1 MYAKTGEKV
10 PLNASNIFCFDNE
23 AFRFLIALKHD
34 IDFNDTQRD
43 DFTNSW
49 EKSVSTAKK
58 MMKHLMNLPPHLIKE
73 SIELQEARNTLYEMS
88 RPISQI
94 SQSIQ
99 SSARAVFEIKKEF
112 ETNELLSKIKNLNIT
127 QLDVKKDSLNYLRTV
142 CTKCAEAIFVND
154 VPKIHY
160 KLDCHEKCK
169 CLSTNCD
176 VVNNTDLQKCTVF
189 VNGFCKVCQCSWNVH
204 MHIGYET
211 KIVNTLFIDSNIQ
224 EFLNEQITYD
234 EKKKKIID
242 KLDSDIHNLQFQRNK
257 LIEISAK
264 IALCIKKNSIIEFN
278 DEILEYINLCIKEE
292 ESSLNINNTKL
303 ANQLEELF
311 KISLIYTEQK
321 NIFEKANEYVN
332 ENDAS
337 SNEFSRIK
345 NEIMNENNPQL
356 KPIIIKLQEHQINK
370 NSLLQDFKENVCEV
384 KPNMQKLHTSILLH
398 KYKK

>member
-1 MYAKTGEKV
+1 
-10 PLNASNIFCFDNE
+10 
-23 AFRFLIALKHD
+23 
-34 IDFNDTQRD
+34 
-43 DFTNSW
+43 
-49 EKSVSTAKK
+49 
-58 MMKHLMNLPPHLIKE
+58 
-73 SIELQEARNTLYEMS
+73 
-88 RPISQI
+88 
-94 SQSIQ
+94 
-99 SSARAVFEIKKEF
+99 
-112 ETNELLSKIKNLNIT
+112 
-127 QLDVKKDSLNYLRTV
+127 
-142 CTKCAEAIFVND
+142 
-154 VPKIHY
+154 
-160 KLDCHEKCK
+160 
-169 CLSTNCD
+169 
-176 VVNNTDLQKCTVF
+176 
-189 VNGFCKVCQCSWNVH
+189 